1 MYEYC
6 YKRISTKRRNAKNWN
21 IDDLGEIFHMTDQTI
36 DFLYTII
43 VFQYR
48 YKLIFTLVQL
58 ISHLSIYVKK
68 TNNRRKNF
76 SIHRPRIN

>member
-1 MYEYC
+1 MYC
-6 YKRISTKRRNAKNWN
+6 YKCISKRRNAKNWN

-36 DFLYTII
+36 DFLHTII

-58 ISHLSIYVKK
+58 ISLSTQKRPITDGKI
-68 TNNRRKNF
+68 F
-76 SIHRPRIN
+76 PLRPRIN